1 MRTSGI
7 WVKRGGVCDEELR
20 ERHREIVESVVERGG
35 GGFMQDVA
43 RGKRVRIEERGCGVE
58 GGKGDGGAGSPLEQ
72 QKRHW

>member
-35 GGFMQDVA
+35 GDLCKM
-43 RGKRVRIEERGCGVE
+43 
-58 GGKGDGGAGSPLEQ
+58 
-72 QKRHW
+72 